1 VLPLIAAGAALGVAA
16 GWLAARAASWLVE
29 RWELDDEEP
38 AVVRTWH
45 RVALAAAGGAAGGTA
60 GGVFGVSAQLVVA
73 LAALLWLLLVAAV
86 DLQTRLIP
94 NRLTYPALA
103 LAPISAALWPEM
115 ALSDHLL
122 GGAVCAG
129 FFGLAFLA
137 SPRGIGLGDVKLA
150 LVVGLY
156 LGLGRGIVA
165 LVATL
170 LLGGVA
176 AVAALV
182 AGLSRKDAIAYGP
195 MLALG
200 AALALVAGDR
210 LWLAYLG
217 HLGAR

>member
-1 VLPLIAAGAALGVAA
+1 MQ
-16 GWLAARAASWLVE
+16 LA
-29 RWELDDEEP
+29 
-38 AVVRTWH
+38 
-45 RVALAAAGGAAGGTA
+45 VALI
-60 GGVFGVSAQLVVA
+60 VVV
-73 LAALLWLLLVAAV
+73 WLLLVAAI

-103 LAPISAALWPEM
+103 LAPVSGLLWPSM

-129 FFGLAFLA
+129 FFGLAFVV

-150 LVVGLY
+150 LVAGLY
-156 LGLGRGIVA
+156 LGLTRGIVA
-165 LVATL
+165 LVTTL

-182 AGLSRKDAIAYGP
+182 VGLSRKDAIAYGP

-200 AALALVAGDR
+200 AAVALVAGDR